1 MAGELGN
8 SQRPL
13 WNLSLLFFLKL
24 FLFWFWIFCFVL
36 FFCKKGMCKAEP
48 LGNGERRK
56 TNPRGEGK
64 KHAALSWCAGGELS
78 N

>member
-1 MAGELGN
+1 MELI
-8 SQRPL
+8 P
-13 WNLSLLFFLKL
+13 FFFFFFETFFVLVL
-24 FLFWFWIFCFVL
+24 DFLFCFV
-36 FFCKKGMCKAEP
+36 FCKKGMCKAEP